1 MGCTAVVVVVLLAG
15 GGLAGEGVLVGA
27 VLVLLLAL
35 AGGLWAAGVWLA
47 GGVVTCEAATEAPTP
62 ETLLIRAVLFS
73 VSVLRFCFATLA
85 LITPHRRI
93 NC

>member
-1 MGCTAVVVVVLLAG
+1 MGCTAVVVVVVLLAG

-62 ETLLIRAVLFS
+62 ETLLIRAVLS
-73 VSVLRFCFATLA
+73 VSVLHFCIATLA
-85 LITPHRRI
+85 LIAPHRRI